1 MKKTAAIA
9 AAFATL
15 TLGVA
20 AVATAEPPIKSDPNG
35 IVDFAPGFQYTVLA
49 TAGETQVVSTE
60 SGDTFPMPGDF
71 DANVAVPGPN
81 GTTWLLSAHELTKPV
96 EGDYQGDAGKPAV
109 PEQATTDDGD
119 SDGWGSVSR
128 LTLDKAG
135 KVTKA
140 ELITTGLHNLCAG
153 ALTPWGTFLVNE
165 EFPFRNDPQKRSGW
179 VWEIDPASGEATQLT
194 GMGRFSHEQE
204 ALVDG
209 AWYLTD
215 DLGGWR
221 FDYKFVPDSAS
232 DLTSG
237 DLYGLR
243 FDRSTMTGT
252 WVGPLDPMDPH
263 ADMVSRGIDPTLYG
277 FDKAE
282 RMVATPD
289 GHGVV
294 FSESGSTSAP
304 NTGDNPGNVWRLTP
318 QADGSVRGSVLVVG
332 DFDTV
337 SHPDNVRFT
346 PAGDLVI
353 AEDNGS
359 HQSSANGGVNE
370 LRLLP
375 AGTTGGGST
384 IVLAKMRGGGEPTG
398 PWFAHDGKTMY
409 LSVQD
414 VDDQSHVLAVK
425 WPRPFTK
432 SYGHYRGA

>member
-9 AAFATL
+9 AALAAL
-15 TLGVA
+15 TLGLA
-20 AVATAEPPIKSDPNG
+20 AVAAADPPIKSDPNG
-35 IVDFAPGFQYTVLA
+35 IIDFAPGFQYTVLA
-49 TAGETQVVSTE
+49 TAGETPVVSTE
-60 SGDTFPMPGDF
+60 SDEEFVMPGDF
-71 DANVAVPGPN
+71 DANVAVPAPG
-81 GTTWLLSAHELTKPV
+81 GGTWLLSAHELTQPR
-96 EGDYQGDAGKPAV
+96 EGDYQGDADKPAV
-109 PEQATTDDGD
+109 PEQTPGDGD
-119 SDGWGSVSR
+119 SNGWGSVSR
-128 LTLDKAG
+128 LTLDKSG

-165 EFPFRNDPQKRSGW
+165 EFPFRNDPEKLSGW
-179 VWEIDPASGEATQLT
+179 VWEIDPATGDATRLT

-204 ALVDG
+204 ALVGG

-221 FDYKFVPDSAS
+221 FDYKFVPDSPN

-237 DLYGLR
+237 TLYGLK
-243 FDRSTMTGT
+243 FDRATMTGE
-252 WVGPLDPMDPH
+252 WIGPLDPLDPH
-263 ADMVSRGIDPTLYG
+263 GDMVSRGIDPTVYG

-282 RMVATPD
+282 GIVPTPD
-289 GHGVV
+289 GESFV

-304 NTGDNPGNVWRLTP
+304 NTSDNPGNIWLMSP
-318 QADGSVRGSVLVVG
+318 QGDGSIAGEILVHG

-337 SHPDNVRFT
+337 SHPDNLRYT
-346 PAGDLVI
+346 PGGDLVI

-359 HQSSANGGVNE
+359 HQSPTNGGVNE

-375 AGTTGGGST
+375 AGASGGAST

-398 PWFAHDGKTMY
+398 PWFAEDGKTMY

-432 SYGHYRGA
+432 SYGGTRGN